1 MLRSDLCDCS
11 DAYIVIKGTITVT
24 DQNNNVYYKRLA
36 FKYNAPF
43 ICCLSKINNT
53 LIDNAEDLGN
63 VIPIYNLTVYSKQKL
78 FF

>member
-43 ICCLSKINNT
+43 ISCLSKINNT